1 MLKENGNPPAK
12 FDVDTLTA
20 FRAVVE
26 ATAEKVPVNVPV
38 KDDVSGGINGGI
50 NTEEKKNVGDN
61 VGDVGV
67 NVGVNVGVKITESQS
82 RILDL
87 IINNPLIT
95 HKEMA
100 QILSIT
106 ERTAERSTKILRDLK
121 IIKREGSDKTGKWVI
136 LK

>member
-1 MLKENGNPPAK
+1 M
-12 FDVDTLTA
+12 DTLTA
-20 FRAVVE
+20 FRVVVE
-26 ATAEKVPVNVPV
+26 ATAENVPANVPVN
-38 KDDVSGGINGGI
+38 GGIIGGI

-61 VGDVGV
+61 IGENSKNVGDNVGEVGV
-67 NVGVNVGVKITESQS
+67 NVRVNVGVKITENQS

-100 QILSIT
+100 HILSIT
-106 ERTAERSTKILRDLK
+106 ERTTERSTKILRDLN